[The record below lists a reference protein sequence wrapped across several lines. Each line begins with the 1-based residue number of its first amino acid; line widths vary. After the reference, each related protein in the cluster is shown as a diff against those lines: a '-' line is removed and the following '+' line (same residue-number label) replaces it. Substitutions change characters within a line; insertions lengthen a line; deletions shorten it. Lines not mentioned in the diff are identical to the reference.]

1 MYRCAHDKLYE
12 RQIQMKPN
20 FLTATAVAL
29 ALSACSAQGS
39 AQGADTQMAADPT
52 LSSTDIV
59 NVSAADADEVIAGD
73 ASLVVLDVRTP
84 AEFAQGH
91 IKGAINVDFRSDDF
105 ANNLAKLDKS
115 RRYLLHCRSG
125 ARSSGALEIMQA
137 QGFANVVHMNDGFE
151 AWKAAGNLVAQ

>member
-1 MYRCAHDKLYE
+1 M
-12 RQIQMKPN
+12 
-20 FLTATAVAL
+20 AT
-29 ALSACSAQGS
+29 
-39 AQGADTQMAADPT
+39 DPA

-115 RRYLLHCRSG
+115 QRYLLHCRSG

-137 QGFANVVHMNDGFE
+137 QGFGSVVHMNDGFE